1 MVMLRKLRIAVRGM
15 LVAVPLVAM
24 LGMGQAL
31 LSGGHRANEELNAG
45 AQLTLTFTNDTGLI
59 MDGMQIEFRAEPSTV
74 LQNIIS
80 IQPFKSAT
88 PVLRSNVI
96 HFSNGRVEPNQ
107 KVQIVLRGELL
118 GLSVRDFQ
126 WVRQGTLIAGK
137 SRQVEV
143 RVRTVSDHTVS
154 VDQADHAEEALTV
167 VRFTID
173 ARLGRVYVTQGM
185 NITEGALLAVR
196 DQPRYERLLNELAQA
211 RPSQQ
216 RRLEAERAP
225 LEVRSPTAGLVREL
239 TYELSNE
246 LVKVELKLL
255 PIQTTQPA
263 VVR

>member
-1 MVMLRKLRIAVRGM
+1 MLRKLRIAVRGM

-24 LGMGQAL
+24 LGMGQAF
-31 LSGGHRANEELNAG
+31 LSGGRGADTEFKAG

-59 MDGMQIEFRAEPSTV
+59 MEGMQIEFRAEPSTV

-107 KVQIVLRGELL
+107 KVQIVLRGEAL
-118 GLSVRDFQ
+118 GLSVKDFQ

-143 RVRTVSDHTVS
+143 RVQTVSDHTVS
-154 VDQADHAEEALTV
+154 VDQADQSEEALAL

-173 ARLGRVYVTQGM
+173 ARLGRVYVTQGA

-196 DQPRYERLLNELAQA
+196 DQSRYEQLLNEIAQV
-211 RPSQQ
+211 RPAQ
-216 RRLEAERAP
+216 RKRLEAGLAQ
-225 LEVRSPTAGLVREL
+225 LEIRSPTAGLVREL
-239 TYELSNE
+239 AYEISNE

-255 PIQTTQPA
+255 PIQTTQPT

>member
-1 MVMLRKLRIAVRGM
+1 
-15 LVAVPLVAM
+15 
-24 LGMGQAL
+24 
-31 LSGGHRANEELNAG
+31 
-45 AQLTLTFTNDTGLI
+45 
-59 MDGMQIEFRAEPSTV
+59 
-74 LQNIIS
+74 
-80 IQPFKSAT
+80 
-88 PVLRSNVI
+88 VLRSNVI